1 MTSIQCRTDWGF
13 FCSYV
18 IQSHWPLSKVF
29 LCNNFCVTCYISRQ
43 KKQAAGMGFFKYY
56 KQYQFQV
63 IKNRDVCTKCKYLV
77 YTSLFKIYYLF
88 LQSIYANTAN

>member
-1 MTSIQCRTDWGF
+1 
-13 FCSYV
+13 
-18 IQSHWPLSKVF
+18 
-29 LCNNFCVTCYISRQ
+29 
-43 KKQAAGMGFFKYY
+43 MGFFKYY

-77 YTSLFKIYYLF
+77 YTSLFKINNIYYLF